1 MITIPFLS
9 KKVPSTQTPTTPLLA
24 PAGLRD
30 WFNHLS
36 LGRKMLAGYG
46 VAFTV
51 TIAGITTGF
60 ALSEQAEEKA
70 LAIQAEA
77 IEDVENVA
85 KLQDSVLRV
94 VFHSQSI
101 LNQLDASEEA
111 SVEQFQVALAN
122 FVEEVRTFQRS
133 WEDFRESDEFAEGE
147 GEAEADELAGVTE
160 NEAAIAADI
169 LQAHEASV
177 HDYLQQVDQLFRQ
190 GDLSVLTPE
199 QISTAQIT
207 LMDLKQS
214 DFIRELGRFLEK
226 TTALAAATEEE
237 QLEATAVLRQASVT
251 QRRLTVGSIVLSGMM
266 GLLLMRMLSRAILR
280 PLREI
285 TQVTQKSAQTA
296 NFDLQVSVKSRDEV
310 GVLGQNFNVYMQ
322 FVRQLLAQQKTTNQ
336 ELQTALEDLHRTQAQ
351 MVQGEKMSSLGQLVA
366 GVAHEINNP
375 VNFIHGNLTHVQEYA
390 QDLLG
395 LLQMYRHHY
404 PQPTAEIQAAAEAME
419 LDFIQDDLPRTLSSM
434 KLGTSRIREIVL
446 SLRNFSRLDE
456 SEIKP
461 VNLHEGLDSTL
472 VILNHR
478 FKAGSARPAIQV
490 IREYG
495 ALPLVECY
503 AGLLN
508 QVFMNLLSNAVD
520 ALDEE
525 MKARSL
531 QARQENPGQI
541 TLRTSLIKDEW
552 VQIAISD
559 NGPGISSD
567 IQSRIFDPFFTTKG
581 LGKGTG
587 MGLSISHQIVTEKH
601 HGQLECCSTPGQG
614 TEFVIRLPL
623 RQDSF
628 DQ

>member
-1 MITIPFLS
+1 MIHFGVNKYSFMKLLTFPQRQKRARKRFKLATLLNQSLLLKQWTSPQRFKLIRYFSLASLSAFVIATALIAFVNRQREVRNLVIFAEENNVALTQIFSNTLWQEYGSFLS
-9 KKVPSTQTPTTPLLA
+9 STQALSNDELATDPRIERLYEAVLTQFEGLSVAKVKVYDLQGRTVFSTDLSQIGENKRQSSGFLTARSGQVLSQLGHRDTFEALQSTLEDRHLLSSYIPIRGASGDISGVFELYTDVTPLLQHINQTQRDIILGSFLILA
-24 PAGLRD
+24 ALYGALFLLIQRADTLLRKQYQQ
-30 WFNHLS
+30 LQKS
-36 LGRKMLAGYG
+36 EGRYRD
-46 VAFTV
+46 
-51 TIAGITTGF
+51 
-60 ALSEQAEEKA
+60 QA
-70 LAIQAEA
+70 
-77 IEDVENVA
+77 
-85 KLQDSVLRV
+85 
-94 VFHSQSI
+94 
-101 LNQLDASEEA
+101 
-111 SVEQFQVALAN
+111 
-122 FVEEVRTFQRS
+122 
-133 WEDFRESDEFAEGE
+133 RE
-147 GEAEADELAGVTE
+147 LK
-160 NEAAIAADI
+160 
-169 LQAHEASV
+169 Q
-177 HDYLQQVDQLFRQ
+177 
-190 GDLSVLTPE
+190 VLTE
-199 QISTAQIT
+199 
-207 LMDLKQS
+207 
-214 DFIRELGRFLEK
+214 
-226 TTALAAATEEE
+226 
-237 QLEATAVLRQASVT
+237 LRQ
-251 QRRLTVGSIVLSGMM
+251 
-266 GLLLMRMLSRAILR
+266 
-280 PLREI
+280 
-285 TQVTQKSAQTA
+285 
-296 NFDLQVSVKSRDEV
+296 
-310 GVLGQNFNVYMQ
+310 
-322 FVRQLLAQQKTTNQ
+322 
-336 ELQTALEDLHRTQAQ
+336 TQAQ
-351 MVQGEKMSSLGQLVA
+351 VVQSEKMSSLGQLVA

-375 VNFIHGNLTHVQEYA
+375 VNFIHGNLAHVQEYA

-404 PQPTAEIQAAAEAME
+404 PQPAAEIQAAAEVIE
-419 LDFIQDDLPRTLSSM
+419 LDFIQDDLPKTLSSM
-434 KLGTSRIREIVL
+434 KLGTSRICEIVL

-478 FKAGSARPAIQV
+478 LKAGAARPAIQV

-495 ALPLVECY
+495 VLPPVECY

-520 ALDEE
+520 ALDEG

-552 VQIAISD
+552 VQIAIAD

-567 IQSRIFDPFFTTKG
+567 LQSRIFDPFFTTKG